1 MAQSF
6 SENTQP
12 GRKEWRAAVPFA
24 LFAVSAVTLSFFNA
38 TDISLLTAVGVTAV
52 IIGGLLAGNE
62 GEYWHTIFEYAG
74 SKTSMTAV
82 LLWLMV
88 GVYGSILKA
97 GHIAD
102 GLVWATAALN
112 AGAVTFTLAVFLFSA
127 LFAVSTGSGF
137 GTISAVSLTLFPAG
151 LAVGGNPALLGGAIL
166 SGAALGDSIAPVSD
180 TAVIAAATQE
190 FDDSGRTAEVGESI
204 RHRLPLVLTAALLTA
219 AAFPLAALW
228 LTGERHDE
236 AAAVQAS
243 PGGLALLLPTLLIM
257 VLSLRKVG
265 IFTAIAAGTAAA
277 VVTGLTLGL
286 FTPADLVDVSG
297 GSVSGAVVSG
307 IAAMT
312 GMCVL
317 LIVVV
322 AMSGLIIR
330 SRCMDLV
337 IGALDRR
344 MIRSRRSAE
353 LTILLL
359 VSVAGILIAAVNTIA
374 NICVAP
380 FVNTIGR
387 RHGLHPYR
395 RTTLL
400 ATGICTFPFI
410 LPYGG
415 CVLLL
420 MKGIEASGCATD
432 IQAADVFLTALYP
445 WILTICVTVTAPP
458 HPFLQGRRSAKRPGE
473 QTTKRKNAYTAK

>member
-1 MAQSF
+1 MTQSF

-38 TDISLLTAVGVTAV
+38 TDISLLTAVGGTAV
-52 IIGGLLAGNE
+52 IIGGLLAGND

-102 GLVWATAALN
+102 GLVWATGALN

-265 IFTAIAAGTAAA
+265 I
-277 VVTGLTLGL
+277 
-286 FTPADLVDVSG
+286 
-297 GSVSGAVVSG
+297 
-307 IAAMT
+307 
-312 GMCVL
+312 
-317 LIVVV
+317 
-322 AMSGLIIR
+322 R

-344 MIRSRRSAE
+344 VIRSRRSAE

-445 WILTICVTVTAPP
+445 WILAICVTVTAPP
-458 HPFLQGRRSAKRPGE
+458 HPFLQGRRNAKRPGE
-473 QTTKRKNAYTAK
+473 QTTKRINAYTAK